1 MLALAALLFVAAPPS
16 SQDAAAAA
24 FMRETYAVTEY
35 ASARHD
41 LDGDGADEILIR
53 ATNRDRCGSGGCA
66 LFVLSPKG
74 DGCTVVMEATVVNP
88 PVRVLNTATNGWKDL
103 AVTVSGGGVRRPYE
117 ARLRFDGR
125 RYPDNPTVPPAE
137 AIAGP
142 APDGQILMPTRAAA
156 PTP

>member
-16 SQDAAAAA
+16 SQDAAAA

-41 LDGDGADEILIR
+41 LDGDGAEEILVR

-74 DGCTVVMEATVVNP
+74 DGFRVVMEATVVNP
-88 PVRVLNTATNGWKDL
+88 PIRVLNTTTNGWKDL
-103 AVTVSGGGVRRPYE
+103 AVTVSGGGVTRPYE
-117 ARLRFDGR
+117 ARLRFDGV
-125 RYPDNPTVPPAE
+125 RYPANPTVPPAE
-137 AIAGP
+137 ALAGP
-142 APDGQILMPTRAAA
+142 APGGQILMPAPEEP